1 MDKNRF
7 LIRRSFLVIISSFML
22 FAILSSKGWAE
33 CMVKNLSLEKKGDY
47 TYFSIH
53 TNGDFE
59 FTHFIEPPKKSK
71 PERIVIDLFDA
82 LHKLPKKGFY
92 NLPEGVIKDIRTS
105 QFQVTPKK
113 ITRVVLDLKKPVIY
127 KVEEK
132 DKGKVTFAIFS
143 SDDKPFKIWT
153 CEPSEFE
160 LSKKEE
166 TETRA
171 FSQHREK
178 QKLTFQTPEE
188 KPKSKMEAQKP
199 ITEKKTKVFSSK
211 SELKEKTALKTSEV
225 KIPSEK
231 QTISLEKAKKIS
243 EEKSEAKEKKL
254 TQPVNPNLVVLP
266 SWEKEKSIS
275 EIKSGEKE
283 IEKKPVVSE
292 SDTTTKSIPKTAGP
306 DTFLVIETLVKQKE
320 KIKLDTIPKRKV
332 LTYSSFGRKD
342 PFVPLTEKISFEFGE
357 APLPNVESLKL
368 VGVLEDKSGL
378 KALLEDDQ
386 GYGYILEQ
394 GDRVKNGYVL
404 KVFKDK
410 IVFEITEYGWSRT
423 VSLELSTEVKMER

>member
-160 LSKKEE
+160 LSKKE
-166 TETRA
+166 
-171 FSQHREK
+171 
-178 QKLTFQTPEE
+178 
-188 KPKSKMEAQKP
+188 
-199 ITEKKTKVFSSK
+199 KTKAEVSSSR
-211 SELKEKTALKTSEV
+211 SEQKEKIALKTSEV
-225 KIPSEK
+225 KITSEK

-266 SWEKEKSIS
+266 FWEKEKSIS

>member
-160 LSKKEE
+160 LSKKE
-166 TETRA
+166 
-171 FSQHREK
+171 
-178 QKLTFQTPEE
+178 
-188 KPKSKMEAQKP
+188 
-199 ITEKKTKVFSSK
+199 KTKAEVSSSK
-211 SELKEKTALKTSEV
+211 SEQKEKIALKTSEV
-225 KIPSEK
+225 KITSEK

-266 SWEKEKSIS
+266 FWEKEKSIS

-306 DTFLVIETLVKQKE
+306 DTFSVIETLVKQKE

-423 VSLELSTEVKMER
+423 VSLELSTKVKMER

>member
-7 LIRRSFLVIISSFML
+7 LIKRSFLVIISLFML
-22 FAILSSKGWAE
+22 FAILSSSGWAE

-47 TYFSIH
+47 TYFSIY
-53 TNGDFE
+53 TTGDFE
-59 FTHFIEPPKKSK
+59 FTHFIEPPKGNK

-82 LHKLPKKGFY
+82 LHKLPQKEFY
-92 NLPEGVIKDIRTS
+92 NIPEGTIKDIRTS
-105 QFQVTPKK
+105 QFQVSPKK

-132 DKGKVTFAIFS
+132 NKGKVTLAIFS
-143 SDDKPFKIWT
+143 SDDKPFKTWT
-153 CEPSEFE
+153 CKPSEFE
-160 LSKKEE
+160 LTKKEK
-166 TETRA
+166 TETGA
-171 FSQHREK
+171 FPETK
-178 QKLTFQTPEE
+178 EEQKLALQVSEE
-188 KPKSKMEAQKP
+188 KPEYKLEVQESVTKKEPAKKKSEASSSKP
-199 ITEKKTKVFSSK
+199 EKK
-211 SELKEKTALKTSEV
+211 EKIAIKTSET
-225 KIPSEK
+225 KISPEK
-231 QTISLEKAKKIS
+231 QTLSSGKTKKIPKG
-243 EEKSEAKEKKL
+243 KSTPEIESGKKASKE
-254 TQPVNPNLVVLP
+254 V
-266 SWEKEKSIS
+266 
-275 EIKSGEKE
+275 
-283 IEKKPVVSE
+283 EKKPVVSE
-292 SDTTTKSIPKTAGP
+292 LETAIRAIPDTAIQ
-306 DTFLVIETLVKQKE
+306 DTFLVVETLVKQKE

-368 VGVLEDKSGL
+368 VGVLENKSGL
-378 KALLEDDQ
+378 RALLEDDR

>member
-166 TETRA
+166 TKAE
-171 FSQHREK
+171 
-178 QKLTFQTPEE
+178 
-188 KPKSKMEAQKP
+188 
-199 ITEKKTKVFSSK
+199 VSSSR
-211 SELKEKTALKTSEV
+211 SELKEKIALKTSEV
-225 KIPSEK
+225 KITSEK

-266 SWEKEKSIS
+266 FWEKEKSIS
-275 EIKSGEKE
+275 EIKSGEKK

-423 VSLELSTEVKMER
+423 VSLELSTKVKMER

>member
-113 ITRVVLDLKKPVIY
+113 ITRIVLDLKKPVIY

-166 TETRA
+166 TKAE
-171 FSQHREK
+171 
-178 QKLTFQTPEE
+178 
-188 KPKSKMEAQKP
+188 
-199 ITEKKTKVFSSK
+199 VSSSR
-211 SELKEKTALKTSEV
+211 SELKEKIALKTSEV
-225 KIPSEK
+225 KITSEK

-266 SWEKEKSIS
+266 FWEKEKSIS
-275 EIKSGEKE
+275 EIKSGEKK

-423 VSLELSTEVKMER
+423 VSLELSTKVKMER